1 MAQTKNFK
9 GNNHVVRNE
18 VIDAMLSQINRYK
31 PLSDSEVRELI
42 TMAHNGS
49 EVARNKVINA
59 NLRIVWSIA
68 ASYGTIMAFE
78 DMFQNGSIGL
88 CKAVD
93 TFDVSRGTMFSTWAL
108 EQVRKYIGIGLTD
121 ESRTV
126 RQGAHMVKAKADYY
140 AASMDA
146 PLGNEDGDEKTL
158 LDTFASASRADNLTD
173 AADMKLKIEYLMR
186 GLDEREKAIVCG
198 LFAIG
203 CAEGEWTEGTLAKR
217 FNLTEERVRQI
228 KWETLK
234 KMREMA

>member
-1 MAQTKNFK
+1 MKSINFK
-9 GNNHVVRNE
+9 ENNSVRRDE
-18 VIDAMLSQINRYK
+18 TLDIYMSQMNRYK
-31 PLSDSEVRELI
+31 TISDVDLRSLIIKAQNGNERAREKAI
-42 TMAHNGS
+42 T
-49 EVARNKVINA
+49 A

-68 ASYGTIMAFE
+68 AAYNGMDNFADIL
-78 DMFQNGSIGL
+78 QNGNYGL
-88 CKAVD
+88 CVAID

-108 EQVRKYIGIGLTD
+108 EVVRKYIGIGLTD

-146 PLGNEDGDEKTL
+146 PLGSDEEGEKTL

-173 AADMKLKIEYLMR
+173 EADMKLKIKYLMR
-186 GLDEREKAIVCG
+186 GLDERERAIVCG

-203 CAEGEWTEGTLAKR
+203 CTEGEWTESLLAKR
-217 FNLTEERVRQI
+217 FDLTEERVRQI

-234 KMREMA
+234 KMKEMA